1 MPNNFQFRIES
12 KKINHYY
19 SGKFD
24 SFEIAQAKME
34 RLQNKYSGAFIVAFN
49 DNKLISIKKALGKM

>member
-1 MPNNFQFRIES
+1 
-12 KKINHYY
+12 
-19 SGKFD
+19 
-24 SFEIAQAKME
+24 ME